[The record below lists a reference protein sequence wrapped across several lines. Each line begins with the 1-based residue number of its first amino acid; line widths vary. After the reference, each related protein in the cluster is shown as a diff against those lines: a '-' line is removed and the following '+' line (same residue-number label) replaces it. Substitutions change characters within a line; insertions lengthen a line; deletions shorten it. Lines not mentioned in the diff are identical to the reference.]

1 MHDFLYR
8 NSELYAEDVP
18 IREVAEK
25 VGTPLYIYSHKTLLR
40 HFNAFK
46 EAFDGY
52 PHIICFA
59 LKANANSALLKLLA
73 KKGCGAD
80 VVSGGELFIALK
92 SGIPAKK
99 IVYAGVGKTEEEIIY
114 ALKSRILMFNVESS
128 DELITIDRIA
138 RELGVKAPIAIRVN
152 PNISTSTHPYISTGL
167 KKHKFGIPIENALK
181 HYRLANTLPNIRILG
196 IHKHIGSQITR
207 VSPFIDALKKVLLL
221 AQNLKSQGIEIK
233 YLDIGGGFG
242 IPYNN
247 ESPPNPKDLARAIMP
262 LLKTYN
268 FTLLEKPIHEARGQN
283 RNVKGAL
290 IPPLSYPGRKNSLT
304 GLTLILEPGRSI
316 AGNAGILVTKV
327 LYLKKRRK
335 KEFVIVDAGMNDLLR
350 PSLYEAFHNILPVK
364 KNKRS
369 KVLVDIVGPICE
381 SGDFL
386 AKGRKI
392 NRPLHGDLL
401 AIMSAGAY
409 GFSMSSNYN
418 SRPRVTEVLVKGK
431 DFFVIREKEQY
442 KDLIKGIKI
451 PKFLR

>member
-1 MHDFLYR
+1 VHDFLYR
-8 NSELYAEDVP
+8 NSELYAEDVS

-25 VGTPLYIYSHKTLLR
+25 VGTPLYIYSYKTLLR

-92 SGIPAKK
+92 SGISAKK

-138 RELGVKAPIAIRVN
+138 RELGVKAPIALRVN

-207 VSPFIDALKKVLLL
+207 VSPFVDALKKVLLL

-233 YLDIGGGFG
+233 YLDIGGGLG

-247 ESPPNPKDLARAIMP
+247 EIPPHPKDLARAIMP
-262 LLKTYN
+262 LLRTYN
-268 FTLLEKPIHEARGQN
+268 F
-283 RNVKGAL
+283 
-290 IPPLSYPGRKNSLT
+290 
-304 GLTLILEPGRSI
+304 TLILEPGRSI

-327 LYLKKRRK
+327 LYLKKRHK
-335 KEFVIVDAGMNDLLR
+335 KEFVIVDAGMNDFLR

-369 KVLVDIVGPICE
+369 KVIVDIVGPICE
-381 SGDFL
+381 SGDFF

-418 SRPRVTEVLVKGK
+418 SRPRVTEVLVKWK
-431 DFFVIREKEQY
+431 DFFVIREREQY
-442 KDLIKGIKI
+442 KDLVKGIKI